1 MKSMWTSKT
10 VYTGII
16 TGVVAVC
23 KAVGEA
29 TGIWDVPDGAV
40 EALLGLCAVFLR
52 AGITKVENK

>member
-1 MKSMWTSKT
+1 MWTSKT

-29 TGIWDVPDGAV
+29 TGIFTIPDGAV

-52 AGITKVENK
+52 VGITKVEK

>member
-1 MKSMWTSKT
+1 MKNAWTSKT
-10 VYTGII
+10 IYTGII

-29 TGIWDVPDGAV
+29 TGAFTVPDGAV

-52 AGITKVENK
+52 VGIAKVENK